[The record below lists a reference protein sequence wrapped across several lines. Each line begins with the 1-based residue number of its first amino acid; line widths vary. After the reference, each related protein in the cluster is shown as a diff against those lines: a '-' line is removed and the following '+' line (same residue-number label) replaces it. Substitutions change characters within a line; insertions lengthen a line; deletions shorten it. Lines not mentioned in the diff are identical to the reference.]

1 MKFDVIDTETGRY
14 PDVEKIALTE
24 EWAKGLIYCDIDC
37 FAVDEDGCLIL
48 LDECGNFAYPP
59 DGRFEIVPEKEP
71 NEPLRTCET
80 FESGSLT
87 EGGAIIRIR
96 MKTDVLP
103 DVLPGIP
110 SLAKPG
116 MILRAG
122 REYEAE
128 ANRNGAVISLCE
140 NGERMGVKPG
150 EFEFLEAP
158 KWLQNIWEDNA

>member
-1 MKFDVIDTETGRY
+1 M
-14 PDVEKIALTE
+14 
-24 EWAKGLIYCDIDC
+24 
-37 FAVDEDGCLIL
+37 
-48 LDECGNFAYPP
+48 
-59 DGRFEIVPEKEP
+59 
-71 NEPLRTCET
+71 
-80 FESGSLT
+80 
-87 EGGAIIRIR
+87 IRIR
-96 MKTDVLP
+96 MKTNVQP

-128 ANRNGAVISLCE
+128 ANRNGAVIALCE

-150 EFEFLEAP
+150 EFEFLEVP